1 MLPLSL
7 LHKKSQIRLF
17 VRIWLSLYDL
27 TGIFVFLGMPA
38 STGSVVAVCS
48 SFMVEHRGVSSR
60 ASTALGQA
68 SSEAT
73 LWPHSLLAQVL
84 LPYAFIA

>member
-1 MLPLSL
+1 MRKL
-7 LHKKSQIRLF
+7 KKQKTS
-17 VRIWLSLYDL
+17 
-27 TGIFVFLGMPA
+27 VFTEVL
-38 STGSVVAVCS
+38 
-48 SFMVEHRGVSSR
+48 VEHKGVSSR

-84 LPYAFIA
+84 LPYAFMA

>member
-1 MLPLSL
+1 MPLSL
-7 LHKKSQIRLF
+7 LYKKSQIRLF

-27 TGIFVFLGMPA
+27 TGILVFLGIPN
-38 STGSVVAVCS
+38 SVGGVVAVYS

-84 LPYAFIA
+84 LPYAFMA